1 LRRLT
6 RLREGDPVYQ
16 AGERV
21 HRSRFVNPR
30 RRVPFP
36 RTRLTVLSMNATT
49 FPSIFRNDTE
59 VLLNLTTAAK
69 IIGVSTPTLK
79 LWILKGEVRGIPSP
93 FAELAAPSTRRYT
106 TPQRLREWFRLV
118 SEQRAA

>member
-1 LRRLT
+1 MTLT
-6 RLREGDPVYQ
+6 NFTNDSAPPTNHN
-16 AGERV
+16 AG
-21 HRSRFVNPR
+21 P
-30 RRVPFP
+30 
-36 RTRLTVLSMNATT
+36 
-49 FPSIFRNDTE
+49 